1 MKFRIKRLNSIRGC
15 DTVCH
20 ASCVDG
26 AEESHRL
33 LDSVMLSFTGS
44 DVAACQCGEQG
55 GGVVA
60 EMALHTFLN
69 ALSVSSRVSCGFQ
82 HCVSPAAES
91 VL

>member
-1 MKFRIKRLNSIRGC
+1 MP
-15 DTVCH
+15 H
-20 ASCVDG
+20 ASTEPRKVTGFWILSCCHSQ
-26 AEESHRL
+26 E
-33 LDSVMLSFTGS
+33 VMLLLVNVVSK
-44 DVAACQCGEQG
+44 G
-55 GGVVA
+55 GGGVA